1 MLRDVSEDSGPKVW
15 QLTHMA
21 WESDVSALC
30 CADMAIRR
38 DMRVC
43 LILTER
49 VRNVQREHKD
59 LGIAPPFSG
68 IPEAAPFS

>member
-1 MLRDVSEDSGPKVW
+1 VLRDVSEDSGPKVW

-49 VRNVQREHKD
+49 VKF
-59 LGIAPPFSG
+59 APSVKP
-68 IPEAAPFS
+68 